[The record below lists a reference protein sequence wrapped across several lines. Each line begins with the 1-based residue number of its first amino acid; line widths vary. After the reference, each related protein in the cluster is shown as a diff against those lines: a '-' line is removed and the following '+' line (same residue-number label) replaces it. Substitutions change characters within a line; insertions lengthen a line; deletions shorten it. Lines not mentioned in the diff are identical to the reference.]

1 MMKFFRKHRK
11 AVSPVI
17 AVMLLVA
24 VAVAA
29 VGAYFIWFRSFQT
42 QTQKSVQE
50 TSEGALGGGL
60 QVINITDDGS
70 KFYVVLKNTLSSG
83 TITLDD
89 TVNINPGNASTKDPG
104 TATISPVGPIS
115 AGSTITTT
123 IVPFSVDGNFTL
135 LTGTTRTFT
144 ILSDDGTFVVTH
156 TYTDS

>member
-60 QVINITDDGS
+60 QVISMTDDGNS
-70 KFYVVLKNTLSSG
+70 YYFVVKNTQNSGAIAISTIRVSPSTATGTTEVIPTGGG
-83 TITLDD
+83 TILGSLGIGAGNSTTL
-89 TVNINPGNASTKDPG
+89 TIDPVF
-104 TATISPVGPIS
+104 A
-115 AGSTITTT
+115 
-123 IVPFSVDGNFTL
+123 L
-135 LTGTTRTFT
+135 RTGTTRTFT
-144 ILSDDGTFVVTH
+144 LEGNAGAIVVT